1 MNSTLQQYQ
10 RKLTSL
16 RQGVT
21 KYGPAPHKPVLLLAV
36 MDGFERGLIVG
47 NRIDLSPE
55 LVGRFKSIWNQLV
68 TTDHCPLVVQPFFYM
83 RSEKFWHHV
92 PYPGFEEWV
101 AVTKDC
107 QSIGVLKRTV
117 QYAALD
123 TELFLLLSDPVSR
136 EVLRQAIL
144 NRYFPHS
151 STNEFIS
158 QPDLFENLKRNVV
171 EEDPEKYRAE
181 VLRLQRELDKE
192 SFEEEVFIRC
202 GAFKQQ
208 ISKFYDNTCCISGL
222 KVETTV
228 NATLI
233 DACHI
238 VPFSES
244 HDDTISNGIALCPT
258 LHRAFDRGLI
268 AIDPDQYTVLVSG
281 SFTESTRSVY
291 SISQFKG
298 RQIQRPQEKRFY
310 PGRENLARHLE
321 RFAGNF

>member
-1 MNSTLQQYQ
+1 MNLLLQKYQ
-10 RKLTSL
+10 HKFTRL

-36 MDGFERGLIVG
+36 MDGFDRGWITE

-68 TTDHCPLVVQPFFYM
+68 ITDHCPLIVQPFFYM

-92 PYPGFEEWV
+92 AAPGFEEWV
-101 AVTKDC
+101 KISKNC
-107 QSIGVLKRTV
+107 QSIGVLKRAV
-117 QYAALD
+117 QYAVLD
-123 TELFLLLSDPVSR
+123 HDLFVLLSDPISR
-136 EVLRQAIL
+136 GVLRLSIL
-144 NRYFPHS
+144 DKYFPDRSEYS
-151 STNEFIS
+151 SL
-158 QPDLFENLKRNVV
+158 PDLFENLKRNVV
-171 EEDPEKYRAE
+171 EEEPEEYRAE
-181 VLRLQRELDKE
+181 IKRLQAMLDKE
-192 SFEEEVFIRC
+192 SFEEEVFLRS

-208 ISKFYDNTCCISGL
+208 VSKLYDDTCCISGL

-238 VPFSES
+238 VPFCVS

-268 AIDPDQYTVLVSG
+268 AIDPGSYTVMVSN
-281 SFTESTRSVY
+281 SFTEETKSAY
-291 SISQFKG
+291 SILQFKG
-298 RQIQRPQEKRFY
+298 LTIRRPGDERFY
-310 PGRENLARHLE
+310 PGRENLALHLE